1 MKTKINII
9 KKLEK
14 DKIFIDEAANVI
26 KDGGL
31 VVFPTETVY
40 GLGANA
46 LDSEAV
52 KKIFIAK
59 GRPQDNPLIIH
70 IADKDDLYKYGKNVS
85 KIEPCFKYWNYNGI
99 VTIDSENQN
108 YMIEDN
114 TLYTKDKKTL
124 VRVLKNIHETYSVK
138 KGVEVIGE
146 SAFMVQSNINRIVIP
161 DVTSANLS
169 TIGIRMPSD
178 EVAREFIKKSN
189 VAIAAPSANISGR
202 PSPTDVKRC
211 IEDLDGRVDYILG
224 CNESEVGVEST
235 IVDVSV
241 YPPCV
246 LRPGGITL
254 EMLKEVCQDI
264 YMDKGIIGKDANIK
278 PKAPGM
284 KYTHY
289 SPKARVRVVDGN
301 LDKCVEKINEMVHN
315 YIEKGLRVGVMA
327 TDETR
332 NEYKEGLVLS
342 LGTRNDVST
351 IAKSLFSTLREFDD
365 KHVDIIISEA
375 FMEEGLGVA
384 IMNRLKKACGFD
396 IVKII

>member
-85 KIEPCFKYWNYNGI
+85 KIAKDLADKFWPGPMTLI
-99 VTIDSENQN
+99 VE
-108 YMIEDN
+108 
-114 TLYTKDKKTL
+114 
-124 VRVLKNIHETYSVK
+124 KN
-138 KGVEVIGE
+138 
-146 SAFMVQSNINRIVIP
+146 NLIP

-365 KHVDIIISEA
+365 KHVDIIISVA
-375 FMEEGLGVA
+375 CMEEGLGVA